1 MECHCL
7 RCGHTWEPRI
17 ERRPLACPQCKSRT
31 WDSPPSRSKREM
43 ESMIV
48 ELKSQLKM
56 AKDEIAYYKKE
67 GKENG

>member
-1 MECHCL
+1 
-7 RCGHTWEPRI
+7 
-17 ERRPLACPQCKSRT
+17 
-31 WDSPPSRSKREM
+31 M

>member
-1 MECHCL
+1 
-7 RCGHTWEPRI
+7 
-17 ERRPLACPQCKSRT
+17 
-31 WDSPPSRSKREM
+31 
-43 ESMIV
+43 MIV